1 MDRQQFIDLLVEYHA
16 GAFIP
21 TKEISSLIKGW
32 YKDKELEIPDD
43 KHCHYLSILI
53 KYGDLDQLFSALL
66 GYYEQ
71 KHNIIK
77 VLEETSN
84 GTFGVIHIY

>member
-1 MDRQQFIDLLVEYHA
+1 MDKQQVIDILIKYYTD
-16 GAFIP
+16 AFLSNE
-21 TKEISSLIKGW
+21 EISFLIKDW
-32 YKDKELEIPDD
+32 YKDKKLEIPDD
-43 KHCHYLSILI
+43 KYCHYLSLLI
-53 KYGDLDQLFSALL
+53 KYGNLDQLFAALL

-77 VLEETSN
+77 VLEKTSN